1 MIFLTILVFIA
12 SLFIL
17 SKTFKHMA
25 NIGNN
30 WVVVQSESRIKQT
43 AKNEY
48 TNMSIKYSQ
57 FYVIVIFGIMAINA
71 AFIYAVF
78 NPQILN

>member
-1 MIFLTILVFIA
+1 MILLTFLVFTA

-17 SKTFKHMA
+17 FKTFKHMA

-30 WVVVQSESRIKQT
+30 WVLVQSEDRIKPA

-48 TNMSIKYSQ
+48 TSMSVKYSQ
-57 FYVIVIFGIMAINA
+57 FYVIVILGIMAINA